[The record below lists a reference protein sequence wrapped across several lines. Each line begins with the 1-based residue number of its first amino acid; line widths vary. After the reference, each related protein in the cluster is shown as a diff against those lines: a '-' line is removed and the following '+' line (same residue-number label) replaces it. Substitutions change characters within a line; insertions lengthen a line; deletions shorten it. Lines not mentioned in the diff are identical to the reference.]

1 MVCALGDSLA
11 PIVAALRRQEI
22 RLSHVGFP
30 LAGLP
35 YTRPYYL
42 IDRGPQ
48 DRLESRDE
56 AYFYGILFSTVERAI
71 ADAGLS
77 GTEIKDLHLFFGSTS
92 MDIPVFEGR
101 HRQASEALSGTF
113 RRSAGGYGKIA
124 DSVLERFGIAGNAYT
139 FITACTS
146 SANALLYAA
155 AMIEEGGIERALV
168 VGYDLFNTLG
178 FYGFEGLK
186 SIAAAEYRPFDR
198 ERDGL
203 ILGEACGAA
212 ILSSRRRTGEDFSCL
227 GGANLCDTA
236 GVTSH
241 DESGA
246 AVAETM
252 VRALARAGVGQGHI
266 LAIKAHA
273 TGTVNNDRSECA
285 ALRAVFGDAAP
296 PVTGL
301 KPYIGHTVGACGVN
315 EMILFTE
322 ALKAGFI
329 PATPGFR
336 QPDEELGLKP
346 LTACREAARGA
357 YMLNYFGFGGN
368 CTSLILS
375 NRGDD

>member
-1 MVCALGDSLA
+1 
-11 PIVAALRRQEI
+11 
-22 RLSHVGFP
+22 
-30 LAGLP
+30 
-35 YTRPYYL
+35 
-42 IDRGPQ
+42 
-48 DRLESRDE
+48 
-56 AYFYGILFSTVERAI
+56 
-71 ADAGLS
+71 
-77 GTEIKDLHLFFGSTS
+77 
-92 MDIPVFEGR
+92 VFEGR
-101 HRQASEALSGTF
+101 HCQASDALSDTF
-113 RRSAGGYGKIA
+113 RQSAGGYGKIA
-124 DSVLERFGIAGNAYT
+124 DAVLERFGISGNAYT

-155 AMIEEGGIERALV
+155 SMIEEGGIERALV
-168 VGYDLFNTLG
+168 VGYDLFNNLG

-186 SIAAAEYRPFDR
+186 AIAASEYRPFDR

-212 ILSSRRRTGEDFSCL
+212 ILSSRRRTGEDFACL
-227 GGANLCDTA
+227 GGANLCDTT

-241 DESGA
+241 DESGT

-252 VRALARAGVGQGHI
+252 VRALARAGIGRDQI

-273 TGTVNNDRSECA
+273 TGTPNNDRSECA
-285 ALRAVFGDAAP
+285 ALRAVFGDDAP

-336 QPDEELGLKP
+336 QPDDELGVTP
-346 LTACREAARGA
+346 LTACREAARGV

-368 CTSLILS
+368 CTSVILS
-375 NRGDD
+375 NRGDA